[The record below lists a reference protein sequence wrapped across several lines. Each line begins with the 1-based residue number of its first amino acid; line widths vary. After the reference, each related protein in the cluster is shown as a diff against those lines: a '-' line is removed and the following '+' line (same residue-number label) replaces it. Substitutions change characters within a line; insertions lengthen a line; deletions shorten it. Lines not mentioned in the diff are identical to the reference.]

1 MKHKANVA
9 HCKLILQHLPSAMQL
24 HQTKNTFPKKK
35 ISQTTR
41 STRKCLVLF
50 RGVLKLMV
58 KKKKKVKQFIQIT
71 RLRNWVCRVHCT
83 RGSSVSSSEGT
94 KRWRMRQTTAEGGIN
109 VYCCSAPSGGR
120 GKAADTVA
128 SPIWLPSAWTDCGVT
143 TFPYPAL
150 FLSFRSF
157 PVSLLLSLL
166 VRTSFCQ
173 FRAISFSLFFSLSL
187 CCVIYLFLSSSPS
200 PILLLHHSHS
210 SVFAAF

>member
-1 MKHKANVA
+1 M
-9 HCKLILQHLPSAMQL
+9 
-24 HQTKNTFPKKK
+24 
-35 ISQTTR
+35 
-41 STRKCLVLF
+41 
-50 RGVLKLMV
+50 
-58 KKKKKVKQFIQIT
+58 
-71 RLRNWVCRVHCT
+71 CRVHCT

-166 VRTSFCQ
+166 VRPSFCQ
-173 FRAISFSLFFSLSL
+173 FRAISFSLSLSL
-187 CCVIYLFLSSSPS
+187 SVVSYIYFCPLLLLLSFCFIIHTLRSLQRFNEPSSDIRFSYICSSLFL
-200 PILLLHHSHS
+200 LHDPPGCMEKKMKTLGC
-210 SVFAAF
+210 

>member
-24 HQTKNTFPKKK
+24 HQTKNTFPQKK

-41 STRKCLVLF
+41 STRKFLVLF
-50 RGVLKLMV
+50 SVVLKLTV
-58 KKKKKVKQFIQIT
+58 KKKIKQFIHIT

-83 RGSSVSSSEGT
+83 RGGSVSSSEGT
-94 KRWRMRQTTAEGGIN
+94 KRWRMRRTTPDGGIN
-109 VYCCSAPSGGR
+109 VYCCSAPSEGR

-128 SPIWLPSAWTDCGVT
+128 SPIWLPSARTDCGVT

-157 PVSLLLSLL
+157 PVSLLLSLS
-166 VRTSFCQ
+166 VRPSFCQ
-173 FRAISFSLFFSLSL
+173 FRASPSLSL
-187 CCVIYLFLSSSPS
+187 SFFSSLSLSVCVIYLFLSSA
-200 PILLLHHSHS
+200 IFLLHHSHS